1 MRKLQVLAHKLGMN
15 AVSEFQVITHD
26 AKGGMAFGSEIKV
39 LAHRTEGRSEFVR
52 KSSIST

>member
-1 MRKLQVLAHKLGMN
+1 MRKPQVLAHKLGMN

-39 LAHRTEGRSEFVR
+39 QAHRTEGRSGFVR